1 MTSSGQP
8 ILISANSSWNLLNFR
23 LPIIEALMERGYRV
37 AAAVPSDKAAVSL
50 VEVGVDVH
58 NLPIDARGLSPVGD
72 ARLLFRY
79 WRLMRRLRPSAF
91 LGFTVKPNIYG
102 SIAAAHLGVPAVNTV
117 TGLGTAFLSGRALEL
132 GVASIYRYAFRKS
145 ERVFFHNPDDRDLFV
160 SRKLIKASQAS
171 VVAGSGI
178 DLRHFSATVE
188 VEGDRPPTFLFVGRL
203 LKDKGVKEF
212 AEAAAI
218 VRETTSARFQILGSV
233 EDHPK
238 AVSGDVLD
246 PFISN
251 GVVELLGQTEDV
263 RPFIRRAD
271 CVVLPSYREGLPRV
285 LLEASAMGKPV
296 IATDVPGCRHAVEEG
311 RTGLLCEPRSS
322 QSLARALLAFLEMS
336 PEDRSS
342 MGLSGRRKAE
352 SQFSSEQVAAAYI
365 DALERAGI

>member
-1 MTSSGQP
+1 
-8 ILISANSSWNLLNFR
+8 
-23 LPIIEALMERGYRV
+23 
-37 AAAVPSDKAAVSL
+37 
-50 VEVGVDVH
+50 
-58 NLPIDARGLSPVGD
+58 
-72 ARLLFRY
+72 
-79 WRLMRRLRPSAF
+79 
-91 LGFTVKPNIYG
+91 
-102 SIAAAHLGVPAVNTV
+102 
-117 TGLGTAFLSGRALEL
+117 
-132 GVASIYRYAFRKS
+132 
-145 ERVFFHNPDDRDLFV
+145 
-160 SRKLIKASQAS
+160 
-171 VVAGSGI
+171 
-178 DLRHFSATVE
+178 
-188 VEGDRPPTFLFVGRL
+188 L

-352 SQFSSEQVAAAYI
+352 SQFSSKQVAATYI